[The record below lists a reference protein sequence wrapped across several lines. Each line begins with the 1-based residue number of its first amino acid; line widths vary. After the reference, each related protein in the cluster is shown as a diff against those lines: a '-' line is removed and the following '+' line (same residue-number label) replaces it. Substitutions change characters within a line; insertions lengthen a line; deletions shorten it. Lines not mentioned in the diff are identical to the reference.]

1 MMDRHTRGTGILG
14 EEAACN
20 YLVNKGYRIVT
31 RNYYGCGCEIDIIA
45 EIEDTMVFCEVK
57 TAFSRNFGAPITWVT
72 RNKIRHIARAATEY
86 IVTHSIDERSFRF
99 DIIGLEAVDGGFEI
113 THLENAFI
121 APVNL

>member
-1 MMDRHTRGTGILG
+1 MMERHTRSTGILG

-45 EIEDTMVFCEVK
+45 ESEDTLIFCEVK
-57 TAFSRNFGAPITWVT
+57 TAFSPNFGHPVTWVT
-72 RNKIRHIARAATEY
+72 RNKIKHIARAATEY
-86 IVTHSIDERSFRF
+86 IVSHEIRERSFRF
-99 DIIGLEAVDGGFEI
+99 DIIGLEAANGEFKI
-113 THLENAFI
+113 THLENAFF